1 MKEPHEQSVALFGT
15 RFKFGIME
23 FPFVTTKQ
31 SFVTIRKKAIRNSTN
46 ITSRNSRAQELFS
59 TIRNAN

>member
-1 MKEPHEQSVALFGT
+1 MNNQWLFLAHGLNLVSWN
-15 RFKFGIME
+15 